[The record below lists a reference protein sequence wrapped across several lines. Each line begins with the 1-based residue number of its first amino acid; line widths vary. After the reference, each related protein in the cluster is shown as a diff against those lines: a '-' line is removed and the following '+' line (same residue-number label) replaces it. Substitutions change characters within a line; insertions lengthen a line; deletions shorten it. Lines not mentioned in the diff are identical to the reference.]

1 MIKRQDFLLLIR
13 IDDSTLDEWLKDEF
27 LSPYQVENDFIFS
40 EIDVAR
46 AHLILD
52 LQNNMGVNN
61 PGLSIILHLID
72 QMHSMRRL
80 MSDVVTPLE
89 KPSDKSLQE

>member
-13 IDDSTLDEWLKDEF
+13 IDDSTLVEWLKDEF

-80 MSDVVTPLE
+80 MSDVVTTLE
-89 KPSDKSLQE
+89 KPSN

>member
-13 IDDSTLDEWLKDEF
+13 IDNSTLDQWLDDD
-27 LSPYQVENDFIFS
+27 LLAPDRVENDLIFS

-52 LQNNMGVNN
+52 LKNNMGVNN
-61 PGLSIILHLID
+61 AGLSIILHLID
-72 QMHSMRRL
+72 QMHSIRRL
-80 MSDVVTPLE
+80 MSDVVTTLE
-89 KPSDKSLQE
+89 KPSN

>member
-1 MIKRQDFLLLIR
+1 LDDDLLAPDR
-13 IDDSTLDEWLKDEF
+13 
-27 LSPYQVENDFIFS
+27 VENDLIFS

-61 PGLSIILHLID
+61 AGLSIILHLID

-80 MSDVVTPLE
+80 MSDVVTTLE
-89 KPSDKSLQE
+89 KPSN

>member
-27 LSPYQVENDFIFS
+27 LSPDQVENDFIFS

-80 MSDVVTPLE
+80 MSDVVTTLE

>member
-13 IDDSTLDEWLKDEF
+13 IDNSTLDQWLDDD
-27 LSPYQVENDFIFS
+27 LLAPHSVENDLIFS

-61 PGLSIILHLID
+61 AGLSIILHLID

-80 MSDVVTPLE
+80 MSDVVNTLE
-89 KPSDKSLQE
+89 KPSN

>member
-27 LSPYQVENDFIFS
+27 LSPDQVENDFIFS

-80 MSDVVTPLE
+80 MSDVVTTLE
-89 KPSDKSLQE
+89 KPSDKSLHE

>member
-13 IDDSTLDEWLKDEF
+13 IDNLTLDQWLDDD
-27 LSPYQVENDFIFS
+27 LLAPDRVENDLIFS

-61 PGLSIILHLID
+61 AGLSIILHLID

-80 MSDVVTPLE
+80 MSDVVTTLE
-89 KPSDKSLQE
+89 KPSN

>member
-13 IDDSTLDEWLKDEF
+13 IDDSTLDEWLEDEF
-27 LSPYQVENDFIFS
+27 LSPDQVENDLIFS

-80 MSDVVTPLE
+80 MSDVVTTLE
-89 KPSDKSLQE
+89 KPSDKSLHE

>member
-40 EIDVAR
+40 EIDVER

-80 MSDVVTPLE
+80 MSDVVTTLE

>member
-27 LSPYQVENDFIFS
+27 LSPDQVENDFIFS

-80 MSDVVTPLE
+80 MSDVVTTLE
-89 KPSDKSLQE
+89 KPSDKSLQG

>member
-13 IDDSTLDEWLKDEF
+13 IDNSILDQWLDDD
-27 LSPYQVENDFIFS
+27 LLAPDRVENDLIFS

-61 PGLSIILHLID
+61 AGLSIILHLID

-80 MSDVVTPLE
+80 MSDVVTTLE
-89 KPSDKSLQE
+89 KPSN

>member
-13 IDDSTLDEWLKDEF
+13 IDNSTLDQWLDDD
-27 LSPYQVENDFIFS
+27 LLAPDRVENNLIFS

-61 PGLSIILHLID
+61 AGLSIILHLID

-80 MSDVVTPLE
+80 MSDVVTTLE
-89 KPSDKSLQE
+89 KPSN

>member
-80 MSDVVTPLE
+80 MSDVVTTLE